1 MPRKV
6 VPGSITEPYKKGQGD
21 FSPNLVGQQ
30 FTEGATLF
38 TLGNFAITTNSSPP
52 LSRVYNTGSFS
63 ESYCLDSL
71 ELTEQESEVLS
82 NESISVILNLDPNDL
97 SKYAYFGSFYEFIK
111 STIQTLILKWKGSLY
126 VNSIIPTDVTATPKN
141 TVLNYTYDSVNDVS
155 RFSVPTV
162 TVINNFGL
170 IFDQETNFSSNEYGN
185 IANLNTDFL
194 NYQVSNVFGDF
205 FVIGFSG
212 NTDSYQYIDIEVNG
226 NSWPGIETI
235 GFGMFDYHI
244 RPKENILNKYYFN
257 LLDEFENN
265 VLNRLTEPKYT
276 MQVKVP
282 KKTDSGSEY
291 LSNISLTWPTTD
303 GYNLDTGGGAY
314 NTYINTWLGITNS
327 FDEYKANLITR
338 RFITASIIEF
348 DTDGGGDERY
358 GKKVDKLLKIYGRE
372 FDEIKQHVDALSF
385 ARVVTYNKKDNTPD
399 ELIKI
404 LASELGLDVL
414 LSFFDNNLFN
424 DVLPGDST
432 TEGYG
437 NFESV
442 PFSGYSRNLSPKE
455 MDIELW
461 RRLVINAWWLF
472 KSKGHRKVLEFFL
485 NLFGIENCAISL
497 DEYIYIAKN
506 RLNVNESLQS
516 IADYLEADVSDI
528 TASDYPMD
536 EYGFPKM
543 LPNTDD
549 YYYQLNG
556 FWYNGGNLSEIGNN
570 PHLGPY
576 DYGKA
581 YFGRLKCFIEDF
593 NGSQSG
599 TTTFNTLDNLFTD
612 YEDGTIENGVPD
624 YGENYAQIINDNNR
638 ISPNAIASLAG
649 ATNDIAYG
657 DSNTSLR
664 ITFLVGES
672 NCGVTCPIDL
682 IYYENGVIFANDLT
696 SLEITQNNISDL
708 YADGGFYGE
717 LIDATQIPEECCDG
731 YYLPITTVTTIQCP
745 TRPEIVGNVVVGV
758 NSRDCCTKDVV
769 GSEVYWDLKTSTCI
783 VGKQASQSE
792 SDTVTNTSSNLPVL
806 RTPEQDVD
814 LPYNPT
820 PAEPQFPYFPI
831 EDLFGNVETNGDDF
845 VCYWCPPVKILCG
858 EDYYLTIPQ
867 TKQNTID
874 LGLVDDDV
882 LIEGCKDPTAIN
894 YNPLATLSCGP
905 IGPYQLDLGGTLT
918 SGCCIK
924 NNTGPSGSGD
934 DLDSLV
940 ILDALP
946 LPCTGNFSITTAGA
960 ILLDGNPLKK
970 ECCTI
975 GVVGMDVQFVNGE
988 CVLSSQINPPKCDTS
1003 SLTISTTGVVLGINT
1018 QDCCTKDVL
1027 GFDVIWNGKQCIINN
1042 QELCV
1047 IVSINDQNITDPK
1060 CCEIKGGY
1068 IVIDSA
1074 GNTLCVQKD
1083 NGGNQ
1088 SGCPTQYSIKQTTT
1102 ENIKPPVYYSEV
1114 LSSDGSKLSEKCC
1127 LLYASQN
1134 DPGFFYDLD
1143 KNTCLKYENSVLKAC
1158 RYQLVESFLGVTY
1171 PTIHLGDNGIYSLGE
1186 RVTMKLNKL
1195 IVNGVDYLQSL
1206 PTLPQTILNPTTD
1219 DPNNWNS
1226 VLFLQKIFNDFNLV
1240 NYKAQLPGSP
1250 ANISS
1255 APNSMGTI
1263 TDIYT
1268 NGYGFYIIRPETD
1281 TFEIELD
1288 FYTDSVPP
1296 NASIGQTS
1304 KFIFTWSENNT
1315 LLNGTSSDKLVTP
1328 AQCDYGVDKTITPSN
1343 EDCYVVTNNTYGN
1356 EPQQCYPYI
1365 LNGITYE

>member
-71 ELTEQESEVLS
+71 GLTEQESGILS
-82 NESISVILNLDPNDL
+82 NESISIILNIDPNDL
-97 SKYAYFGSFYEFIK
+97 SRYAYFGSFYEFIK

-126 VNSIIPTDVTATPKN
+126 VNSLIPTDVTATPKN
-141 TVLNYTYDSVNDVS
+141 TVLNYTYDSVNNIS
-155 RFSVPTV
+155 RFSIPTV

-185 IANLNTDFL
+185 IANLNTNYL
-194 NYQVSNVFGDF
+194 NYQITNVFGDF
-205 FVIGFSG
+205 FVLGFSG
-212 NTDSYQYIDIEVNG
+212 STNDNNYINIEVNG

-235 GFGMFDYHI
+235 GFGMFDYHM
-244 RPKENILNKYYFN
+244 RPKEEILNKYYFN
-257 LLDEFENN
+257 LLNEFENN
-265 VLNRLTEPKYT
+265 VLNRLIEPKYT
-276 MQVKVP
+276 MQVRVP

-291 LSNISLTWPTTD
+291 LTNISLTWPTSD

-314 NTYINTWLGITNS
+314 NTYINTWLDVTKSI
-327 FDEYKANLITR
+327 DEYKANLITR

-358 GKKVDKLLKIYGRE
+358 GRKVDKLLKIYGRE
-372 FDEIKQHVDALSF
+372 FDEVKKHIDALSF
-385 ARVVTYNKKDNTPD
+385 ARVVTYSKKNNTPD

-424 DVLPGDST
+424 DVLPGNST

-485 NLFGIENCAISL
+485 NLFGIESCAISL

-506 RLNVNESLQS
+506 RLNVTETLQA
-516 IADYLEADVSDI
+516 IADYVGVDVSDLS
-528 TASDYPMD
+528 ASDYPMD

-543 LPNTDD
+543 KPNTPD

-581 YFGRLKCFIEDF
+581 YFDILRCFIEDF
-593 NGSQSG
+593 NGSISG
-599 TTTFNTLDNLFTD
+599 TTTFNTIDNLFVD
-612 YEDGTIENGVPD
+612 YENGTIENGVPD

-638 ISPNAIASLAG
+638 ISPNATASLAG

-657 DSNTSLR
+657 NSNTSLR

-672 NCGVTCPIDL
+672 NCIVTCPTDL
-682 IYYENGVIFANDLT
+682 VFYDNGVIFANSLT
-696 SLEITQNNISDL
+696 EINIGENNISEL
-708 YADGGFYGE
+708 YADGNFYE
-717 LIDATQIPEECCDG
+717 ALIESTQISEECCDEING
-731 YYLPITTVTTIQCP
+731 FYLPITNASVTECP
-745 TRPEIVGNVVVGV
+745 QRPSISGGIVVDVTNRDCCSKQVVGV
-758 NSRDCCTKDVV
+758 DVFWDFRTNTCKLYIDKDV
-769 GSEVYWDLKTSTCI
+769 
-783 VGKQASQSE
+783 
-792 SDTVTNTSSNLPVL
+792 DTDALLNPLTTDTEIGQISL
-806 RTPEQDVD
+806 RRTGFDQIKP
-814 LPYNPT
+814 
-820 PAEPQFPYFPI
+820 FFPI
-831 EDLFGNVETNGDDF
+831 EDLFGQIETNNDEF
-845 VCYWCPPVKILCG
+845 VCYWCPPTKVLCG
-858 EDYYLTIPQ
+858 EDYYLNIPQ
-867 TKQNTID
+867 PKQAGDGIGID
-874 LGLVDDDV
+874 PDKEL
-882 LIEGCKDPTAIN
+882 EGCTDPTATN

-905 IGPYQLDLGGTLT
+905 IGPYQPDLGGVLK

-924 NNTGPSGSGD
+924 ENTGNGGDESSDLIELEPLLCSGSIVITTDG
-934 DLDSLV
+934 LV
-940 ILDALP
+940 LLDA
-946 LPCTGNFSITTAGA
+946 
-960 ILLDGNPLKK
+960 NPIPQ
-970 ECCTI
+970 ECCTAAF
-975 GVVGMDVQFVNGE
+975 VGTN
-988 CVLSSQINPPKCDTS
+988 
-1003 SLTISTTGVVLGINT
+1003 
-1018 QDCCTKDVL
+1018 
-1027 GFDVIWNGKQCIINN
+1027 VIWNGKQCVLESLTSPNCDTSNLAITTTGVILGINT
-1042 QELCV
+1042 QECCTKDVIGQEVIWNGKECKLSFIEETCV

-1074 GNTLCVQKD
+1074 GNTLCIQKES
-1083 NGGNQ
+1083 NNNQ
-1088 SGCPTQYSIKQTTT
+1088 DDCPTNYNLTQIAIAT
-1102 ENIKPPVYYSEV
+1102 KPPTYYELVTSF
-1114 LSSDGSKLSEKCC
+1114 GSQNLSEKCC
-1127 LLYASQN
+1127 LQYAIEN
-1134 DPGFFYDLD
+1134 PGFYFDPD
-1143 KNTCLKYENSVLKAC
+1143 KGQCIRQFGNTKLKAC
-1158 RYQLVESFLGVTY
+1158 RYQLVESFLGLTY
-1171 PTIHLGDNGIYSLGE
+1171 PTLHMGDDGIYSLGE

-1206 PTLPQTILNPTTD
+1206 PTLPQTILDPTTD

-1255 APNSMGTI
+1255 TPNSRGTI
-1263 TDIYT
+1263 TDVYT
-1268 NGYGFYIIRPETD
+1268 VGFGFYITRPETD
-1281 TFEIELD
+1281 TFEIDLD
-1288 FYTDSVPP
+1288 FYTQSVPP
-1296 NASIGQTS
+1296 NTSIGETS

-1328 AQCDYGVDKTITPSN
+1328 AQCTYGVNKSTTPSG
-1343 EDCYVVTNNTYGN
+1343 EDCYVVTNSIYGN